1 MTDWRFYNERQR
13 RRSPVLLD
21 DLGQYLY
28 LYRRSRW
35 DALTDEAGFNGD
47 AAREI
52 NALFGSNSSSRHVA
66 VTNVLSLFNRLS
78 EECLT
83 PDQIVD
89 MADHPTLVAL
99 ARMYAA
105 YLDALRPSGKSA
117 ITDFALLQQE
127 ALEVR
132 SKRNKSQAACPIWG
146 RETIV

>member
-1 MTDWRFYNERQR
+1 M
-13 RRSPVLLD
+13 
-21 DLGQYLY
+21 
-28 LYRRSRW
+28 
-35 DALTDEAGFNGD
+35 GFNGD

-52 NALFGSNSSSRHVA
+52 NALFGGNSSSRHVA
-66 VTNVLSLFNRLS
+66 VTNVVSLFNRLS

-83 PDQIVD
+83 PDQIVV

-105 YLDALRPSGKSA
+105 YLNALRPSGKPA

-127 ALEVR
+127 ASEVR
-132 SKRNKSQAACPIWG
+132 SKRNESQTACSIWG